1 VATRTAQLN
10 AWFETPLGQ
19 RILHVEMQH
28 LSTLLPQ
35 LFGFHLVQI
44 GDIGRGQLLESSRI
58 RHKCIVSRSID
69 TPSPCLYAHATA
81 LPFANDSVDVV
92 VLPHILDFEDHPHEV
107 LREVQRVLIPEGH
120 VIILGFNP
128 LSLWGLWHW
137 FLLKREV
144 APWCGRFLPILRIKD
159 WLALLG
165 LDVVTQHTFF
175 FSLPLQR
182 QHFIRTAQRLD
193 QWGERWLPTLG
204 AIYVL
209 VACKR
214 VLPLT
219 LIRPRWQQQ
228 PRLVTSGA
236 VGMNREL

>member
-1 VATRTAQLN
+1 MGTRTAQLN
-10 AWFETPLGQ
+10 AWFESQLGNRVLQ
-19 RILHVEMQH
+19 MEIQC
-28 LSTLLPQ
+28 LSTILPK

-44 GDIGRGQLLESSRI
+44 GSIGHGRLLENSRI
-58 RHKCIVSRSID
+58 RHKCVLSRSLD
-69 TPSPCLYAHATA
+69 TPSTCVYARATA

-92 VLPHILDFEDHPHEV
+92 VLPHILEFEDHPHEV
-107 LREVQRVLIPEGH
+107 LREVQRILIPEGR

-137 FLLKREV
+137 FLLKKEV
-144 APWCGRFLPILRIKD
+144 APWCGHFLPILRIKD

-175 FSLPLQR
+175 FSLPVQR
-182 QHFIRTAQRLD
+182 QRFVKTAQHLD
-193 QWGERWLPTLG
+193 QWGERWLPNMG

-219 LIRPRWQQQ
+219 LIRPRWQQ
-228 PRLVTSGA
+228 PRLVTSGV
-236 VGMNREL
+236 VGMNRDS